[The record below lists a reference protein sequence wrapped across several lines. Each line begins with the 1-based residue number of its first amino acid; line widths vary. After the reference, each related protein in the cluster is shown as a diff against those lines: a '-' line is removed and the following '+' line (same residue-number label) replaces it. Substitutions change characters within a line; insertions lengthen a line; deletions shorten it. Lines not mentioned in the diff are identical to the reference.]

1 MGTGLQAAE
10 QSNHRAHRN
19 DIQLENAKAPG
30 KMGISVDLEAKY
42 AKLGLN
48 LGAITLGEMERKKMK
63 NSSLRKKEN
72 ENISLAVC
80 ALLNSGGGAIK
91 VKIENEGYS
100 LTKDGLGLDVEA
112 SLCKCLPFVQ
122 WHLDFMESEG
132 YLYIHVKS
140 WSREIFGLSIGT
152 LRTNLYVR
160 SMSSS
165 SQVSAAAALEFL
177 QDLKETG
184 GRPCVRPE
192 LPASRACPG
201 VEEEWHLEDLAAAFF
216 NKTEFQYKEPFH
228 FTRSTYVEV
237 TSLKVKCLRKCIKV
251 LLPQTVSAF
260 ANTNG
265 GYLFIGLDGKTQQI
279 IGFEAEKSDL
289 VYLESEIEKCI
300 RQLPVTHFCEE
311 KEKIKYTCKF
321 IEVHKPGAECAYV
334 CALRVE
340 RFCCAVFAAEPES
353 WHVEDGCVKRF
364 TAEEWVKRQ
373 MDAPAGGLGEG
384 FCLPASFSVE

>member
-1 MGTGLQAAE
+1 MTLACFTKTADMGTRLEATE
-10 QSNHRAHRN
+10 QSNHRTQRN
-19 DIQLENAKAPG
+19 DIQLENAKAAG

-48 LGAITLGEMERKKMK
+48 LGAITFGEKDRKKMK
-63 NSSLRKKEN
+63 NSHLRKQEN
-72 ENISLAVC
+72 ANISLAVC

-91 VKIENEGYS
+91 VKIENENYS
-100 LTKDGLGLDVEA
+100 LTRDGLGLDLEA

-122 WHLDFMESEG
+122 WHLDFTESEG
-132 YLYIHVKS
+132 YIYIYVKS
-140 WSREIFGLSIGT
+140 WSQEIFGLPIGT

-165 SQVSAAAALEFL
+165 VQVSAAAALEFL
-177 QDLKETG
+177 QDLEETG

-192 LPASRACPG
+192 LPASIAFPE
-201 VEEEWHLEDLAAAFF
+201 VEGEWHLEDLAAALF
-216 NKTEFQYKEPFH
+216 NRTEFQYEETFP
-228 FTRSTYVEV
+228 FTRSRYVEV
-237 TSLKVKCLRKCIKV
+237 TLLSAKRLRKRIKE

-260 ANTNG
+260 ANTDG
-265 GYLFIGLDGKTQQI
+265 GFLFIGLDGKTQQI

-289 VYLESEIEKCI
+289 VLLESEIEKHI

-321 IEVHKPGAECAYV
+321 IEVHKSGAVCAYV

-353 WHVEDGCVKRF
+353 WHVEGGCVKRF
-364 TAEEWVKRQ
+364 TTEEWVKLQ
-373 MDAPAGGLGEG
+373 MNAPSG
-384 FCLPASFSVE
+384 